1 MFAWKRVEANG
12 QRMEAAR
19 EGNMPDLVY
28 PRRRPSAISVYYDTP
43 GAANNMSSP
52 THGMPS
58 NAAANHMVPPSP
70 TSYRSSDTPMLRKR
84 LSVMTSSTM
93 RSDNTFDL
101 PTPTSLSPDSPG
113 SSMMD
118 DWHHQHQYQYR
129 QQQQQQQQHMGKLS
143 PQSPTVMIADAAARG
158 FAIHSNG
165 SNSSMD
171 HARMMADPKTMMMSP
186 GNNGSGKQLL
196 SPKSPRTVIN
206 RTAQSARQQSAKVAQ
221 SIGYDQESVGSS
233 PQRTRENSRRS
244 SVVSDK
250 KSESAI
256 ASRMRQE
263 FGLNHADMSMSDP
276 HFAQWVLY
284 SGRSN
289 ANLDEERGAS
299 QVMSAHPHHEN
310 EQVIDFMMSSSSSP
324 SKEHLQEASK
334 SKRSTLNGFTGL
346 VRKATGRLA
355 LNGAIFR
362 SKGDAD
368 EDDDQYQLEH
378 GFHLGLDSTAHHA
391 MNFDE
396 LYGDEDEAFDMNSN
410 NNNRFSVNTQNDYSP
425 EITRQSPRMKITG
438 PGEASD
444 IPELNSYTIAEE
456 DEEDEDEARMMAYI
470 NADAKPSGN
479 ELMPPPTRIR
489 RYVSKETIASVYRI
503 IESYQKE
510 DGPGQDGNVS
520 ALSSPVM
527 EASSG
532 AAAAA
537 NGNPIPEMAALEL
550 HELGGR
556 RSSGSLPPKPS
567 RATQLLTS
575 LSHLQSQM
583 GSQPLSPTTYGSQ
596 ASLGRRRSSK
606 SAQSQKHSSIVNMQR
621 SPTVESGSGYSTFV
635 DVFCDYR
642 DAWLGEEEEELEH
655 LEEERLK
662 ALYNLIASEKKFVRT
677 LQLIRNAFIEPLRL
691 NAAKSNRFIHRSYTK
706 DEITAIFGTI
716 EQLLPRHE
724 KLLRDLEQS
733 ALDRKQ
739 TGIME
744 NAIATFTQNCRW
756 LRLHM
761 DYLRQYPQMLF
772 DLVQLQK
779 RSTHFRRTLKT
790 CTANAGFVNVRALLA
805 SPKGRIHQYHAFIL
819 QLLDLYQPEDP
830 DYMTIKLCADD
841 LERMD
846 KECSLMLLF
855 VQQRESVIQVQSSL
869 NGLDDKF
876 VSSTRRLIHQGSLYQ
891 GEKSWDK
898 FEPRIAFLFDDLLVL
913 AKEQAEGRRVLQH
926 RIDTRTATVQ
936 EMHGVIVIACDS
948 GKKYHLQAENAD
960 QHNYWMQCFR
970 TVMRS
975 TGTSFT
981 GALGTLSFA

>member
-1 MFAWKRVEANG
+1 
-12 QRMEAAR
+12 
-19 EGNMPDLVY
+19 
-28 PRRRPSAISVYYDTP
+28 
-43 GAANNMSSP
+43 
-52 THGMPS
+52 
-58 NAAANHMVPPSP
+58 
-70 TSYRSSDTPMLRKR
+70 
-84 LSVMTSSTM
+84 
-93 RSDNTFDL
+93 
-101 PTPTSLSPDSPG
+101 
-113 SSMMD
+113 
-118 DWHHQHQYQYR
+118 
-129 QQQQQQQQHMGKLS
+129 
-143 PQSPTVMIADAAARG
+143 
-158 FAIHSNG
+158 
-165 SNSSMD
+165 
-171 HARMMADPKTMMMSP
+171 
-186 GNNGSGKQLL
+186 
-196 SPKSPRTVIN
+196 
-206 RTAQSARQQSAKVAQ
+206 
-221 SIGYDQESVGSS
+221 
-233 PQRTRENSRRS
+233 
-244 SVVSDK
+244 
-250 KSESAI
+250 
-256 ASRMRQE
+256 
-263 FGLNHADMSMSDP
+263 
-276 HFAQWVLY
+276 
-284 SGRSN
+284 
-289 ANLDEERGAS
+289 
-299 QVMSAHPHHEN
+299 MSAHPHES
-310 EQVIDFMMSSSSSP
+310 EQVIDFMMAPPSP
-324 SKEHLQEASK
+324 KGLQRESGK

-346 VRKATGRLA
+346 VRKV
-355 LNGAIFR
+355 NGAIFR
-362 SKGDAD
+362 SKGDA
-368 EDDDQYQLEH
+368 EEDQYLDH
-378 GFHLGLDSTAHHA
+378 DFHLGLGSSTEHHA

-396 LYGDEDEAFDMNSN
+396 LYGDEDEAYDL
-410 NNNRFSVNTQNDYSP
+410 NRYSVNTQNSELPHEVVNRHSP
-425 EITRQSPRMKITG
+425 LLKISGPTETG
-438 PGEASD
+438 D
-444 IPELNSYTIAEE
+444 MPELNNYTIAEE
-456 DEEDEDEARMMAYI
+456 DEEVDDDDDEESARMTAFI
-470 NADAKPSGN
+470 NGEHNANSN
-479 ELMPPPTRIR
+479 ELMPPPTRLR

-510 DGPGQDGNVS
+510 DSPSQQDGCS
-520 ALSSPVM
+520 ALPTHVETSSIH
-527 EASSG
+527 SG
-532 AAAAA
+532 
-537 NGNPIPEMAALEL
+537 NTSGSNPIPEMAALEL

-575 LSHLQSQM
+575 LSHLQNQM
-583 GSQPLSPTTYGSQ
+583 GSQPPSPTTHSSQ
-596 ASLGRRRSSK
+596 ASLGRRRSAK
-606 SAQSQKHSSIVNMQR
+606 SVQSRQQSIINMQR

-662 ALYNLIASEKKFVRT
+662 ALYSLIASEKKFVRA
-677 LQLIRNAFIEPLRL
+677 LQLMRNAFIEPLRL

-706 DEITAIFGTI
+706 DEITNIFGSI

-744 NAIATFTQNCRW
+744 NAIAAFTQNCRW

-805 SPKGRIHQYHAFIL
+805 APKGRVHQYNAFIL

-948 GKKYHLQAENAD
+948 GKKFYLQAENAD

-975 TGTSFT
+975 TGTGFT